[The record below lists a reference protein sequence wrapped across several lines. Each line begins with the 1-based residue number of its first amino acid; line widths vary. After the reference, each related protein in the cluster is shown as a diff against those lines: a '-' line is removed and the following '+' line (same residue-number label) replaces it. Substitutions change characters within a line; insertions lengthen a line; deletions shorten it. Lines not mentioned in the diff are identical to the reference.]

1 MLIEAIDRHIE
12 LYRSVGFKYRV
23 QEYMLR
29 SFGAFAE
36 GRSEL
41 FIRTE
46 TVLEWAASAPS
57 VRQRCDRLLTIRRL
71 ARALKA
77 EDERHEVPPSD
88 VFGRAPRSHRKCHI
102 FTQGEINI
110 LLQSTA
116 QLGPRR
122 SIRPVTYIALIS
134 LIAATGLRISEA
146 LRLQVSDITDEG
158 LLIRETKF
166 QKSRLVP
173 LHASARRGLLQYLA
187 VRKRVRASS
196 SNVFVSRHGTA
207 LPYST
212 VNSTFLYLARAAGL
226 REGPGH
232 RGCRI
237 HDIRHTFAVRSLEQC
252 TGDRRAVAQHMAA
265 LSTYLGHVHVS
276 DTYWY
281 LQATPKLLGDIALAA
296 EALHQGG
303 E

>member
-1 MLIEAIDRHIE
+1 MLSEAIDRHIE

-23 QEYMLR
+23 QAYMLR
-29 SFGAFAE
+29 SFAAFAE
-36 GRSEL
+36 SRSEP

-57 VRQRCDRLLTIRRL
+57 VRQRCDRLLTVRRL
-71 ARALKA
+71 ACALKA
-77 EDERHEVPPSD
+77 EDERHEAPPSD
-88 VFGRAPRSHRKCHI
+88 VFGRAPRRHRKCHI

-110 LLQSTA
+110 LLRSTA
-116 QLGPRR
+116 QLGPGR
-122 SIRPVTYIALIS
+122 SIRPVTYIALLS

-146 LRLQVSDITDEG
+146 LRLQISDITDEG

-232 RGCRI
+232 CGCRI

-252 TGDRRAVAQHMAA
+252 TGYRRAVAQHMAA

>member
-1 MLIEAIDRHIE
+1 MLSEAIDRHIE

-23 QEYMLR
+23 QAYMLR
-29 SFGAFAE
+29 SFAAFAE
-36 GRSEL
+36 SRSEL
-41 FIRTE
+41 FIRTD

-71 ARALKA
+71 ACALKA
-77 EDERHEVPPSD
+77 EDERHEAPPSD
-88 VFGRAPRSHRKCHI
+88 VFGRAPRRHRTCHI

-110 LLQSTA
+110 LLRSTA

-122 SIRPVTYIALIS
+122 SIRPVTYIALLS

-146 LRLQVSDITDEG
+146 LRLQISDITDEG

-173 LHASARRGLLQYLA
+173 LHASARQGLLQYLA

-207 LPYST
+207 LPYSNYKERRLPNRFMWPD
-212 VNSTFLYLARAAGL
+212 VFHAR
-226 REGPGH
+226 
-232 RGCRI
+232 CCQV
-237 HDIRHTFAVRSLEQC
+237 TN
-252 TGDRRAVAQHMAA
+252 
-265 LSTYLGHVHVS
+265 
-276 DTYWY
+276 
-281 LQATPKLLGDIALAA
+281 
-296 EALHQGG
+296 
-303 E
+303 

>member
-1 MLIEAIDRHIE
+1 MLSEAIDRHIE

-46 TVLEWAASAPS
+46 TVLAWAASAPS

-110 LLQSTA
+110 LLRSTA
-116 QLGPRR
+116 QLGPKR
-122 SIRPVTYIALIS
+122 SIRLVTYIALLS
-134 LIAATGLRISEA
+134 LITATGLRISEA

-187 VRKRVRASS
+187 VRWPLCQSLHSRSADAAYAKPRHARICRPAWLDHRHASEG
-196 SNVFVSRHGTA
+196 SR
-207 LPYST
+207 
-212 VNSTFLYLARAAGL
+212 
-226 REGPGH
+226 
-232 RGCRI
+232 
-237 HDIRHTFAVRSLEQC
+237 IRWRPSASC
-252 TGDRRAVAQHMAA
+252 G
-265 LSTYLGHVHVS
+265 
-276 DTYWY
+276 
-281 LQATPKLLGDIALAA
+281 KN
-296 EALHQGG
+296 
-303 E
+303 